1 MRKPYGALWILVLL
15 SAVLMSLPWLVPHCG
30 FLALIGLVPL
40 LSAERVA
47 SQNGVKHFWIWHYS
61 CFVLWNAFTTFWV
74 CNATVG
80 GGIFAVLAN
89 ALQMSLVF
97 GLFRLSK
104 KRLGGVLP
112 YLFLAFAWIA
122 WERWYMVSAQ
132 ISWPWLVLGNA
143 FARSIRSIQWYEFT
157 GTLGGSL
164 WIWAANLSLFGLTV
178 SILEGTWFR
187 WKAFAKWSSV
197 LAMVLIFALPFAASA
212 HIWHYFEEDS
222 NGSVLVLIAQ
232 PNFDPYEKFQSL
244 TQEQQTEILLGQFEE
259 ALAADGVLSETHAT
273 LGTVRGGTVS
283 AANGGAERSEAVSES
298 SSAAAKGW
306 DGLLIAPET
315 FTGDIWL
322 NNVSG
327 SPTWQAFQNFL
338 KRHPNTNLLFG
349 ASTYRYYD
357 QRSAPSILARE
368 SGSGWIE
375 SYNTAFAA
383 DASGRIEYF
392 HKSKLVVGV
401 EMTPY
406 PKLFVPIDNLLGG
419 VMGRCIGQK
428 EISCLHYSG
437 AAGEPSEAAATLGML
452 RGGTVSVAND
462 GVERSETAE
471 RGSTCAAEIPF
482 GCAICYESVYPEYCT
497 GYVRQGAQFM
507 TIITNDAWW
516 GDTPGY
522 MQHASYASLRAI
534 ELRRDIA
541 RCGNTGISGIINQR
555 GEYLSQSNWWQRET
569 LVGEVNLSSRT
580 TAFVRYGDIVGRV
593 CTLGFL
599 LLLAWLLASLFIP
612 RKHKS

>member
-1 MRKPYGALWILVLL
+1 MRKPYGAMWIMVLL

-89 ALQMSLVF
+89 ALQMSVVF

-104 KRLGGVLP
+104 KRLGGILP

-122 WERWYMVSAQ
+122 WERWYLVSAQ

-164 WIWAANLSLFGLTV
+164 WIWAANLSAFGLMV

-187 WKAFAKWSSV
+187 WKGFAKWSSV
-197 LAMVLIFALPFAASA
+197 LGALLVFALPFAASA
-212 HIWHYFEEDS
+212 HLWRSFEEDS
-222 NGSVLVLIAQ
+222 EGTVAVTIAQ
-232 PNFDPYEKFQSL
+232 PNFDPYQKFTSL
-244 TQEQQTEILLGQFEE
+244 TQAQQTEILLGQFSE
-259 ALAADGVLSETHAT
+259 ALAEDSQAT
-273 LGTVRGGTVS
+273 PV
-283 AANGGAERSEAVSES
+283 
-298 SSAAAKGW
+298 
-306 DGLLIAPET
+306 LLIAPET

-322 NNVSG
+322 NDISS
-327 SPTWQAFQNFL
+327 SPTWKSFQEFL
-338 KRHPNTNLLFG
+338 KGHPKANLLFG
-349 ASTYRYYD
+349 ASTYRYYA

-368 SGSGWIE
+368 SGSGWVE
-375 SYNTAFAA
+375 NHNTAFVT
-383 DASGRIEYF
+383 DTSGREELF

-406 PKLFVPIDNLLGG
+406 PKFFVPIDNKLGG
-419 VMGRCIGQK
+419 LMGRCIGQP

-437 AAGEPSEAAATLGML
+437 AAPAG
-452 RGGTVSVAND
+452 
-462 GVERSETAE
+462 
-471 RGSTCAAEIPF
+471 IPF
-482 GCAICYESVYPEYCT
+482 GCAVCYESVYPEYCT
-497 GYVRQGAQFM
+497 GYVRKGAEFM

-522 MQHASYASLRAI
+522 KQHASYASLRAI

-541 RCGNTGISGIINQR
+541 RCGNTGISGVINQR
-555 GEYLSQSNWWQRET
+555 GEYLSQSDWWQRET
-569 LVGEVNLSSRT
+569 LSGEVNLSKRET
-580 TAFVRYGDIVGRV
+580 FFVRYGDIVGRI
-593 CTLGFL
+593 CTFAFL
-599 LLLAWLLASLFIP
+599 LMLAFLLVSFLIP
-612 RKHKS
+612 KRR